1 MLESFLFVATLQ
13 LLLLQLP
20 DVCVCVC
27 VCVSK
32 RKEADGYMLEECVG
46 SYDKKKTHQ
55 VIVVLVA
62 EMKNGGNKIVILPKS
77 WSTDFCE

>member
-1 MLESFLFVATLQ
+1 
-13 LLLLQLP
+13 
-20 DVCVCVC
+20 
-27 VCVSK
+27 
-32 RKEADGYMLEECVG
+32 MLEECVG